1 MIYFLLLL
9 PLNYYTCI
17 FQMDIQGNNGWFLPS
32 KYETQWTLTSNN
44 SLLFKYFF
52 YGTKQINLFY
62 FSTVNG
68 FNIYRSN

>member
-1 MIYFLLLL
+1 
-9 PLNYYTCI
+9 
-17 FQMDIQGNNGWFLPS
+17 MDIQGNNGWFLPS